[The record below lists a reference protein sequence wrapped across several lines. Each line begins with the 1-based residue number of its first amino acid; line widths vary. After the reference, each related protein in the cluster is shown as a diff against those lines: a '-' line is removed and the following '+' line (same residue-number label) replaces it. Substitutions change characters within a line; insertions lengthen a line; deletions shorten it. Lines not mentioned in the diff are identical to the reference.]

1 MRLLTF
7 RFIVTFLLIAICAE
21 IAQLN
26 HQRWQW
32 MPNDESPAVD
42 QIAIAP
48 VKQALAIARQQKL
61 PIVERTDGKFPLLQ
75 TEKALAVTRLNA
87 WLQALSNEKI
97 APVTLRIRPATGEGM
112 VFVETGFEKE

>member
-7 RFIVTFLLIAICAE
+7 RFIVTLFLIAISAG

-32 MPNDESPAVD
+32 VPNDESPVAE

-48 VKQALAIARQQKL
+48 LKQALSIARQQKL
-61 PIVERTDGKFPLLQ
+61 PIVEAAYGKIPLLM
-75 TEKALAVTRLNA
+75 TEKAIAVARLNA
-87 WLQALSNEKI
+87 WLQAMRNEKI
-97 APVTLRIRPATGEGM
+97 TPVTLRIRPAAGEGM